1 MLLSE
6 IEQTGLQPSLC
17 VDYPIWVPLKKGEGY

>member
-6 IEQTGLQPSLC
+6 IEPAGLQLTLC
-17 VDYPIWVPLKKGEGY
+17 FDYPIWVPVKKGEG